1 MGSQI
6 DPVRAKQWLD
16 LSCGEW
22 ILPAISGFHR
32 RVSNGTQL
40 RECMNELCAHTVSL
54 ESHKD
59 NLVLCNLLCSAQV
72 LVHVSTRG
80 KTKV

>member
-6 DPVRAKQWLD
+6 DPARARISLVGSGYCR
-16 LSCGEW
+16 LSR
-22 ILPAISGFHR
+22 ASISE
-32 RVSNGTQL
+32 SQTEL
-40 RECMNELCAHTVSL
+40 RECTSELGNHTVSL

-59 NLVLCNLLCSAQV
+59 NLVLCNLVCSAQV

>member
-1 MGSQI
+1 MGSKI
-6 DPVRAKQWLD
+6 DPGEGQTLVD

-22 ILPAISGFHR
+22 ILSAISDFHR
-32 RVSNGTQL
+32 KLL
-40 RECMNELCAHTVSL
+40 RECMNEPCFHRVSL

-59 NLVLCNLLCSAQV
+59 NLVLCNLLCGAQV

>member
-6 DPVRAKQWLD
+6 HPARAKQLWISLVGSGYCV
-16 LSCGEW
+16 LSLAS
-22 ILPAISGFHR
+22 IA
-32 RVSNGTQL
+32 VSNSALL
-40 RECMNELCAHTVSL
+40 REYMNELCTHTVSL

>member
-1 MGSQI
+1 MGSAV
-6 DPVRAKQWLD
+6 DPREGPTVAY
-16 LSCGEW
+16 LSGGEW
-22 ILPAISGFHR
+22 ILSAICGFHR
-32 RVSNGTQL
+32 SL
-40 RECMNELCAHTVSL
+40 ELLSESMNELRVHRVSL

-59 NLVLCNLLCSAQV
+59 KLVLCNLVCGAQV

>member
-1 MGSQI
+1 MCGSLLWGVDI
-6 DPVRAKQWLD
+6 VGY
-16 LSCGEW
+16 LS
-22 ILPAISGFHR
+22 LPSHR
-32 RVSNGTQL
+32 LKLL
-40 RECMNELCAHTVSL
+40 RERMNEPCAHRVSL

-59 NLVLCNLLCSAQV
+59 NLVLCNLLCGAQV

>member
-6 DPVRAKQWLD
+6 DPVRDKQFWD

-22 ILPAISGFHR
+22 ILSAISGFHLR
-32 RVSNGTQL
+32 ISSSTQL

-72 LVHVSTRG
+72 LVHV
-80 KTKV
+80 